1 MSVDQREG
9 IVPMHD
15 NWDIDLGAETD
26 TDGDP
31 PRVWVP
37 NKDKPGCAFTRSIGD
52 ATGERVGVIS
62 DPELTKKEIKEHD
75 KARAQRTAHPC
86 RPAPRDWIFFHA
98 HPRCFFP
105 LPS

>member
-31 PRVWVP
+31 PRVWMP

-75 KARAQRTAHPC
+75 KVRSHAYMCMYMHMSMSMYMHMLTCCTHATA
-86 RPAPRDWIFFHA
+86 A
-98 HPRCFFP
+98 
-105 LPS
+105 